1 MNHRWQVFKN
11 GKVVGPFTAAQLRQ
25 FRDRGQ
31 LQSTDK
37 VRPEGQ
43 QEWQTLAEVEAAL
56 SAPPPTPTGPSP
68 TGGRP
73 RLGPRPTGAPP
84 VQRPPTPPAPPEELE
99 PFEGAAKGPPTLEL
113 SISPDVVPTSR
124 AVLQY
129 ADYLSRIGAAV
140 LDIFFSFF
148 VAAIPTV
155 IVTIVLFAVLVGGP
169 IRPNDTVDVRAQ
181 KESLA
186 ILVSVLSQ
194 LFFALLVMLYYVLF
208 DASERQGTWGKQI
221 VGIKVADLQGRRI
234 SHGRAFGRY
243 VAKILSGCSCG
254 IGFLMPL
261 FTERKQTL
269 HDLISGC
276 LALKK

>member
-11 GKVVGPFTAAQLRQ
+11 GKVVGPFTAAQLSQ

-31 LQSTDK
+31 LQPTDK

-43 QEWQTLAEVEAAL
+43 QEWQTLAEVGAAL

-99 PFEGAAKGPPTLEL
+99 LITGSTKGSPTLEL
-113 SISPDVVPTSR
+113 SISSDVVPTPR
-124 AVLQY
+124 TVPQY
-129 ADYLSRIGAAV
+129 ADYLSRVGAAV
-140 LDIFFSFF
+140 LDIFFSSF
-148 VAAIPTV
+148 VAAIPTL
-155 IVTIVLFAVLVGGP
+155 IVAIVLFAFLVGP
-169 IRPNDTVDVRAQ
+169 IRPDDTVDVRAQ
-181 KESLA
+181 KESFA

-194 LFFALLVMLYYVLF
+194 LFFTLLVMLYYVLF

-234 SHGRAFGRY
+234 SHGRALGRY

-254 IGFLMPL
+254 IGLLMPL